1 MHYTISPPLFY
12 MTFQEFKDMI
22 EDTAAIKH
30 AESLADFRALHRANG
45 NWGEDE
51 DDNSWR
57 NDNDAEMHQFAE
69 A

>member
-1 MHYTISPPLFY
+1 

-22 EDTAAIKH
+22 EDAAAIKQ

-45 NWGEDE
+45 NWGEED

-57 NDNDAEMHQFAE
+57 NDQAVNEDGTPVNL
-69 A
+69 